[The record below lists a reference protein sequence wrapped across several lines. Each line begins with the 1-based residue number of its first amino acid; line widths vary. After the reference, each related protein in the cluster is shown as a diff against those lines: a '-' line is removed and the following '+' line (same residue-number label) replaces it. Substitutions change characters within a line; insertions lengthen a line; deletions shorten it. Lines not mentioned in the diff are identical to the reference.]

1 MSTQLEDR
9 PVVRG
14 RRERP
19 GDRIAFVEHGPESQA
34 ARFSTGM
41 WAVILFVSSEA
52 MFFGALFTTYF
63 YLHGRVAEWQQ
74 VFARCAGA
82 VCEKPTYA
90 VDPIFGTPITVA
102 LPWANVTLN
111 GLPTINTIELLVSSV
126 TMQLAVN
133 AIKKG
138 DRTALRNWLI
148 PTIVLGLAF
157 VIGQGYEYT
166 RLGFLPD
173 NGVFAGVF
181 FTLTGFHGAHVTGG
195 VLMNSYVFLRTM
207 KGQFSANRHL
217 AVEAASIYWH
227 FVDVVWIGL
236 FLTIYIFG

>member
-1 MSTQLEDR
+1 MSTRLEER
-9 PVVRG
+9 QVVRG

-19 GDRIAFVEHGPESQA
+19 RDRLPANETGLDAQP
-34 ARFSTGM
+34 ARFTSGM

-52 MFFGALFTTYF
+52 MFFAALFTTYF
-63 YLHGRVAEWQQ
+63 YLRGRIPEWEP
-74 VFARCAGA
+74 VFQRCIAD

-90 VDPIFGTPITVA
+90 VDPIFGV
-102 LPWANVTLN
+102 
-111 GLPTINTIELLVSSV
+111 GLPTLNTIELLISSV
-126 TMQLAVN
+126 TMQFAVN

-148 PTIVLGLAF
+148 TTLVLGVLF
-157 VIGQGYEYT
+157 LIGQGYEYT
-166 RLGFLPD
+166 KLGFLPD
-173 NGVFAGVF
+173 NGVFSAVF

-195 VLMNSYVFLRTM
+195 VLMNFYVFLRTT
-207 KGQFSANRHL
+207 KGHFTANRHL

-236 FLTIYIFG
+236 FTTIYIIG

>member
-1 MSTQLEDR
+1 MSTQIGER
-9 PVVRG
+9 QVIRG

-19 GDRIAFVEHGPESQA
+19 RDRLATVQSGPDAQPV
-34 ARFSTGM
+34 RFISGM
-41 WAVILFVSSEA
+41 WACILFVSSEA

-63 YLHGRVAEWQQ
+63 YLRGRIPEWEPVFQRCVA
-74 VFARCAGA
+74 A

-90 VDPIFGTPITVA
+90 VDPILGV
-102 LPWANVTLN
+102 

-148 PTIVLGLAF
+148 PTLVLGVMFL
-157 VIGQGYEYT
+157 IGQGYEYT

-173 NGVFAGVF
+173 NGTFAGVF

-195 VLMNSYVFLRTM
+195 VLMNTYVFIRTL
-207 KGQFSANRHL
+207 KGQFTANRHL

-236 FLTIYIFG
+236 FATIYIIG

>member
-1 MSTQLEDR
+1 MSTRLEDR
-9 PVVRG
+9 PIVRG

-19 GDRIAFVEHGPESQA
+19 RDRLAVVEEGPESQP
-34 ARFSTGM
+34 ARFTSGM
-41 WAVILFVSSEA
+41 WAVILFISSEV

-63 YLHGRVAEWQQ
+63 YLHGRIPAWEP
-74 VFARCAGA
+74 VFARCVGA
-82 VCEKPTYA
+82 VCDKPTAA
-90 VDPIFGTPITVA
+90 VDPIFGV
-102 LPWANVTLN
+102 

-133 AIKKG
+133 AIKRG

-148 PTIVLGLAF
+148 PTLVLGVAF
-157 VIGQGYEYT
+157 LVGQGYEYT

-173 NGVFAGVF
+173 NSVFAAVF

-195 VLMNSYVFLRTM
+195 VLMNSYVLLRTT

-217 AVEAASIYWH
+217 AVEAASFYWH

-236 FLTIYIFG
+236 FVTIYLIG

>member
-1 MSTQLEDR
+1 VSTQLEER

-19 GDRIAFVEHGPESQA
+19 RDRLPVNETGLESQPV
-34 ARFSTGM
+34 RFTPGS

-63 YLHGRVAEWQQ
+63 YMRGRVADWEPIFQ
-74 VFARCAGA
+74 RCIAA
-82 VCEKPTYA
+82 TCEKPHWNSTTE
-90 VDPIFGTPITVA
+90 IFGLTLPLVA
-102 LPWANVTLN
+102 
-111 GLPTINTIELLVSSV
+111 INTILLVTSSL
-126 TMQLAVN
+126 TMQFAVN

-138 DRTALRNWLI
+138 DRTGLRNWLI
-148 PTIVLGLAF
+148 PTIVLGALFLA
-157 VIGQGYEYT
+157 GQGYEYT
-166 RLGFLPD
+166 RLGFLPT
-173 NGVFAGVF
+173 NGVFAAVF

-195 VLMNSYVFLRTM
+195 VLMNIYVFLRAS
-207 KGQFSANRHL
+207 KGHFTANRHL

-236 FLTIYIFG
+236 FFTIYVIG

>member
-1 MSTQLEDR
+1 MI
-9 PVVRG
+9 RG

-19 GDRIAFVEHGPESQA
+19 ADRIEVVEGGAESQPG
-34 ARFSTGM
+34 RFTSGT
-41 WAVILFVSSEA
+41 WAVILFISSEV
-52 MFFGALFTTYF
+52 MFFGALFLTYF
-63 YLHGRVAEWQQ
+63 YLRGRIPEWEPVFQRCVA
-74 VFARCAGA
+74 AA
-82 VCEKPTYA
+82 CEKPTFA
-90 VDPIFGTPITVA
+90 VDPIFG
-102 LPWANVTLN
+102 L
-111 GLPTINTIELLVSSV
+111 GLPTINTIELLASSV

-133 AIKKG
+133 AIRKG

-148 PTIVLGLAF
+148 PTIVLGVAF
-157 VIGQGYEYT
+157 ITGQGYEYT

-173 NGVFAGVF
+173 NGVFAAVF

-195 VLMNSYVFLRTM
+195 VLMNLYVFTRTL

-236 FLTIYIFG
+236 FLTIYIIG